1 MIESRNIQYNQ
12 HSVAAVR
19 AAATTVIETGHMY
32 RPLSLFVGL
41 RYTAARRGNHFI
53 SFISLVSMLGL
64 MLGVAALILVLS
76 VMNGF
81 DRELRQRIL
90 GMVPHATLG
99 AYGDEGLDGWQELAT
114 EIRLEPGVA
123 GVAPFVQAQGMLTS
137 YGRVQGVQVNGIGP
151 RVENEVSIISDHMQQ
166 GETGLLQAGEYN
178 IVLGELL
185 ARFLGVSVGD
195 KVTLVL
201 PEASVSVAG
210 VVPRMKRFT
219 VAGLFSVGAEL
230 DANLAYIHIDD
241 AARLKRMQPGRVDGL
256 RLKLDDLFKAPE
268 LARRVAM
275 AQERPFYVSDW
286 TRTHGN
292 LFQAIQME
300 KRMIALLLLLIVF
313 VAAFNIVSTLVMVV
327 TDKRSDI
334 AILRT
339 MGATPAS
346 ILRIFMVQGVLIG
359 FIGTALGVGLGVT
372 LALTVTDLVAWVER
386 MLGIQFLSS
395 EVYFISYLPSELVW
409 SDVGLITSAALLISF
424 VATLYPAWRASRT
437 QPAEALRYE

>member
-1 MIESRNIQYNQ
+1 MF
-12 HSVAAVR
+12 
-19 AAATTVIETGHMY
+19 
-32 RPLSLFVGL
+32 RPLSIFVGL
-41 RYTAARRGNHFI
+41 RYTAAKRGNHFI

-90 GMVPHATLG
+90 GMVPHATLSG
-99 AYGDEGLDGWQELAT
+99 YGSEGLENWEQLRAEVSSAQ
-114 EIRLEPGVA
+114 GVE
-123 GVAPFVQAQGMLTS
+123 GVAPYIQAQGMLTS
-137 YGRVQGVQVNGIGP
+137 RGRVQGTLINGIDP
-151 RVENEVSIISDHMQQ
+151 ALEPDVSILGQHMDQ
-166 GETGLLQAGEYN
+166 GRLGQLQAGEYR

-185 ARFLGVSVGD
+185 ARFLGVGVGD
-195 KVTLVL
+195 RVTLVL
-201 PEASVSVAG
+201 PEASISVAG
-210 VVPRMKRFT
+210 VVPRLKRFE
-219 VAGLFSVGAEL
+219 VSGIFSVGAEL
-230 DANLAYIHIDD
+230 DANLAYIHIED
-241 AARLKRMQPGRVDGL
+241 AARIKRMEQGQVDGL
-256 RLKLDDLFKAPE
+256 RLKFVDLFDAPK
-268 LARRVAM
+268 LVRQVAM
-275 AQERPFYVSDW
+275 EQSQPLYVNDW

>member
-1 MIESRNIQYNQ
+1 MIESRTIQYNQ
-12 HSVAAVR
+12 HNAAAVR
-19 AAATTVIETGHMY
+19 AVALTVIEAGHMY

-99 AYGDEGLDGWQELAT
+99 AYGDAGLDGWEDVAGMVRTQ
-114 EIRLEPGVA
+114 PGIA

-137 YGRVQGVQVNGIGP
+137 YGRVQGVQVNGIDP
-151 RVENEVSIISDHMQQ
+151 HIEREVSIIADHMQQ
-166 GETGLLQAGEYN
+166 GEIALLQPGEYR

-185 ARFLGVSVGD
+185 ARFLGVNVGD

-210 VVPRMKRFT
+210 VVPRMKRFD
-219 VAGLFSVGAEL
+219 VVGIFSVGAEL
-230 DANLAYIHIDD
+230 DANLAYIHIED
-241 AARLKRMQPGRVDGL
+241 AARLKRMASGRVDGL
-256 RLKLDDLFKAPE
+256 RLKMDDLFKAPE
-268 LARRVAM
+268 LVRRVAEE
-275 AQERPFYVSDW
+275 QDRPLYISDW

-346 ILRIFMVQGVLIG
+346 ILRIFMVQGVVIG
-359 FIGTALGVGLGVT
+359 LTGTALGVALGVT
-372 LALTVTDLVAWVER
+372 LALTVTDLVAGIER
-386 MLGIQFLSS
+386 MLGIEFLSA

-409 SDVGLITSAALLISF
+409 SDVGLITSAALFISF
-424 VATLYPAWRASRT
+424 IATLYPAWRASRT

>member
-1 MIESRNIQYNQ
+1 MFK
-12 HSVAAVR
+12 
-19 AAATTVIETGHMY
+19 
-32 RPLSLFVGL
+32 PLSIFVGL
-41 RYTAARRGNHFI
+41 RYTAAKRGNHFI

-64 MLGVAALILVLS
+64 MLGVAALIVVLS

-90 GMVPHATLG
+90 GMVPHATLSG
-99 AYGDEGLDGWQELAT
+99 YADQGLEDWPSLRTDVLAQ
-114 EIRLEPGVA
+114 PGVA
-123 GVAPFVQAQGMLTS
+123 GAAPFVQAQGMLTS
-137 YGRVQGVQVNGIGP
+137 RGRVQGVLVNGIDPELEPG
-151 RVENEVSIISDHMQQ
+151 VSIIGNHM
-166 GETGLLQAGEYN
+166 QAGELSGLAAGEYG

-185 ARFLGVSVGD
+185 ARFLGVDVGD

-201 PEASVSVAG
+201 PEASISVAG
-210 VVPRMKRFT
+210 VVPRLKRFN
-219 VAGLFSVGAEL
+219 VIGIFSVGAEL
-230 DANLAYIHIDD
+230 DANLAYIHRVD
-241 AARLKRMQPGRVDGL
+241 AARLKRMPTGHVDGL
-256 RLKLDDLFKAPE
+256 RLKFDDLFQAPQQ
-268 LARRVAM
+268 ARDIARS
-275 AQERPFYVSDW
+275 QSRPLYVNDW

-339 MGATPAS
+339 MGATPAV
-346 ILRIFMVQGVLIG
+346 ILRVFMVQGILIG
-359 FIGTALGVGLGVT
+359 LIGTALGVALGVT
-372 LALTVTDLVAWVER
+372 LALTVTDLVAWIEQL
-386 MLGIQFLSS
+386 MGIEFLSAD
-395 EVYFISYLPSELVW
+395 VYFISYLPSQLIW
-409 SDVGLITSAALLISF
+409 SDVIMITSAALAISF

>member
-1 MIESRNIQYNQ
+1 
-12 HSVAAVR
+12 
-19 AAATTVIETGHMY
+19 MY

-41 RYTAARRGNHFI
+41 RYTTTRRGNHFI

-90 GMVPHATLG
+90 GMVPHATLS
-99 AYGDEGLDGWQELAT
+99 AYGDKGLDQWQELAD
-114 EIRLEPGVA
+114 RVRPEPGVV

-137 YGRVQGVQVNGIGP
+137 YGRVQGVLVNGIDP
-151 RVENEVSIISDHMQQ
+151 WLEREVSIIANHMQQ
-166 GETGLLQAGEYN
+166 GRIEQLKPGEYN
-178 IVLGELL
+178 IILGELL
-185 ARFLGVSVGD
+185 ARYLGASVGD

-219 VAGLFSVGAEL
+219 VVGVFSVGAEL
-230 DANLAYIHIDD
+230 DASLAYVHIQD
-241 AARLKRMQPGRVDGL
+241 AARLKRLQDGHVDGL
-256 RLKLDDLFKAPE
+256 RLKLDDLFQAPVR
-268 LARRVAM
+268 ARQIAE
-275 AQERPFYVSDW
+275 QQNRPLFVSDW

-359 FIGTALGVGLGVT
+359 VIGTALGVALGVI
-372 LALTVTDLVAWVER
+372 LALTVTDLVAWIEQL
-386 MLGIQFLSS
+386 LGIQFLSA
-395 EVYFISYLPSELVW
+395 EVYFISYLPSELIW
-409 SDVGLITSAALLISF
+409 SDVALITVSALLISF